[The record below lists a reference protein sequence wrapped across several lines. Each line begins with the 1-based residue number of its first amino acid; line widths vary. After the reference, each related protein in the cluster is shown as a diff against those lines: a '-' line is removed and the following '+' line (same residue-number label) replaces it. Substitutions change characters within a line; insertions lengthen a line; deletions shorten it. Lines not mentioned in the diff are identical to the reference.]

1 LLGGQIDIGANTVL
15 PPTMINIGGPSSGPV
30 NLGVIG
36 AIGQPAPC
44 GLPLQIILRHTILTV
59 LKTVPLGI
67 GNLGLAHIAEPALS
81 AALAAADTAL
91 TQLLSTKVFITK
103 V

>member
-1 LLGGQIDIGANTVL
+1 
-15 PPTMINIGGPSSGPV
+15 MINIGGPSSGPV
-30 NLGVIG
+30 NLGGIG

-44 GLPLQIILRHTILTV
+44 GLPLQIILSTILTV

-67 GNLGLAHIAEPALS
+67 GNLGLPISPNPALS